1 MGAAKKNPDSSDFPL
16 ERSLYQ
22 RDQRYPSHAL
32 IDVSTSKWNPFS
44 ECSAVLLD
52 LSQGGFKIEFVNP
65 VVLKTGMKINLTIRL
80 SPFGILTPEHLKL
93 KAEVKWFDPD
103 KLRCGGLFV
112 GPSEA
117 DFYVLDK
124 VIAQLQKQ

>member
-1 MGAAKKNPDSSDFPL
+1 MGAAKKNPPLSQFPL
-16 ERSLYQ
+16 ERGLYG
-22 RDQRYPSHAL
+22 RDPRFPSHAL

-65 VVLKTGMKINLTIRL
+65 VELKTGVKINMTIRL
-80 SPFGILTPEHLKL
+80 SPFGILTPELLKL
-93 KAEVKWFDPD
+93 KAEVKWFDKE

-112 GPSEA
+112 SPSET
-117 DFYVLDK
+117 DIYVLEK
-124 VIAQLQKQ
+124 VIALLQRH